1 VPGFNPIEAYE
12 TAIANL
18 APELVRHLKPDTAE
32 ELLAWAGEPLATAE
46 IAAVMQLDL
55 TDARA
60 TLSRVAGPLPAG
72 AELYWGLGG

>member
-1 VPGFNPIEAYE
+1 
-12 TAIANL
+12 
-18 APELVRHLKPDTAE
+18 
-32 ELLAWAGEPLATAE
+32 
-46 IAAVMQLDL
+46 MQLDL